1 MLQYYTV
8 SCLLRADSVRA
19 NIAGGSASV
28 RTNWA
33 IGATKTPSN
42 IARA

>member
-1 MLQYYTV
+1 MLQYYAV
-8 SCLLRADSVRA
+8 PCLLRADSVRA